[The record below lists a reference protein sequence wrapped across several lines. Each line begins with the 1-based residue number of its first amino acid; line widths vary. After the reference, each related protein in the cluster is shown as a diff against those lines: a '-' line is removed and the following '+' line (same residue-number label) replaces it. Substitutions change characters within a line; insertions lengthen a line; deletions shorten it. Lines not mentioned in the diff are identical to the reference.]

1 MEKARITLRVQ
12 PGARRAGVT
21 VNEVGS
27 VTVRVNAAPEKGKA
41 NDAVLSLLA
50 RSLGIPLSALEIA
63 QGHTSRQKTVLVE
76 GLSDEEVIRRL
87 QASADS
93 AL

>member
-27 VTVRVNAAPEKGKA
+27 VTVRVTASPEKGKA